1 MTDEERAALKKRMQ
15 ERADNLQETIV
26 RNQQVSK
33 DKSENKKAISVLG
46 VSITIICVVVVWF
59 VAISLMNNKNSN
71 TVDKSSENTTVAEE
85 TVNVEPVTFHLVNQG
100 EYVRNG
106 RKCGLYRV
114 YADKTDMTDDEMIV
128 SFNTFIKELKDKY
141 YLHDVMIYSSAEKA
155 DGGNAFDVAD
165 IEQTTES
172 KTPVITR
179 GHSYE

>member
-85 TVNVEPVTFHLVNQG
+85 TDNLEPVTFLLVNQV
-100 EYVRNG
+100 EYVRNC
-106 RKCGLYRV
+106 R
-114 YADKTDMTDDEMIV
+114 
-128 SFNTFIKELKDKY
+128 
-141 YLHDVMIYSSAEKA
+141 
-155 DGGNAFDVAD
+155 
-165 IEQTTES
+165 
-172 KTPVITR
+172 
-179 GHSYE
+179 